1 MALTERSLVTVRA
14 VLPSLARNAR
24 RPPFPAGR
32 FPGRSPAPAPPGR
45 PAAGAL
51 RLRRR
56 GGQRQ
61 ERRQQRQ
68 RGAGRAAPPRT
79 DLPDTTTHTE
89 CHGSHGTCPKR
100 DRHHRQIRRIEMQAN
115 SQDLSKICQ
124 RGSQRS
130 TTAGPAGCERPAAR
144 QPAPPADKAGP
155 DCKFIH
161 KFGTEPA
168 GTRARLAVRSRH
180 FASATRAFVHHDQI
194 HPPHTRRRH
203 RQLLRGV
210 LHSGPEPELFLQ
222 AADRE
227 RRPARGARRTACP
240 AQELDAIAPAD
251 RARILH
257 AEIAP
262 LYGADIHLLPQEQ
275 VRLGDRSET
284 SSPAWAWSFAK
295 TTASISFPCPAS
307 RRNGC
312 RCANPATA
320 LPTGCWRGAHGCS

>member
-1 MALTERSLVTVRA
+1 MAAT
-14 VLPSLARNAR
+14 
-24 RPPFPAGR
+24 
-32 FPGRSPAPAPPGR
+32 APAR
-45 PAAGAL
+45 
-51 RLRRR
+51 
-56 GGQRQ
+56 
-61 ERRQQRQ
+61 
-68 RGAGRAAPPRT
+68 
-79 DLPDTTTHTE
+79 
-89 CHGSHGTCPKR
+89 KR

-144 QPAPPADKAGP
+144 QPAPPTDKAGP

-168 GTRARLAVRSRH
+168 GTGRAWQYDR
-180 FASATRAFVHHDQI
+180 ATSPAPRAHSSTMIKFILRILVVAIVSFFVAYFM
-194 HPPHTRRRH
+194 
-203 RQLLRGV
+203 G
-210 LHSGPEPELFLQ
+210 GPEPELFLQ

-240 AQELDAIAPAD
+240 AQRTGCHRAGGPGAHPPRGD
-251 RARILH
+251 RAAVWRRHPLV
-257 AEIAP
+257 AP
-262 LYGADIHLLPQEQ
+262 GTGPARRQGA
-275 VRLGDRSET
+275 R
-284 SSPAWAWSFAK
+284 PAHPPGRGLSR